1 MQPPSTVTQLILVM
15 VCVLPGVTYQF
26 VRERARGLVPAEI
39 DLGHRLLRALTASI
53 VLDGVYFAVLGR
65 NLVEVLRSD
74 RFPGDPRS
82 TALYA
87 LALLFGVPALS
98 AAVLSW
104 LERRRLRGRYR
115 ATPTAWDHMFRDRGP
130 SYVRARLKD
139 GTWVGGW
146 YGQTSFATSS
156 PQPAELYLQSS
167 YRMSADGTFL
177 TKVEATD
184 GLYLRSENVDVI
196 ELLAPPR
203 AVATRSER
211 PQGESGS

>member
-1 MQPPSTVTQLILVM
+1 MQPPSTVTQLVLVV

-26 VRERARGLVPAEI
+26 VRERARGPVPGET

-53 VLDGVYFAVLGR
+53 VLDGIYLAVLGR
-65 NLVEVLRSD
+65 NLVEMLRPD
-74 RFPGDPRS
+74 RFPGDPRG

-87 LALLFGVPALS
+87 LVLLFGVPASS

-104 LERRRLRGRYR
+104 RERRRLRGRYR

-146 YGQTSFATSS
+146 YGETSFATSY

-167 YRMSADGTFL
+167 YRMSADGSFL
-177 TKVEATD
+177 ARVEATD
-184 GLYLRSENVDVI
+184 GLYLRAEDVDVI

-203 AVATRSER
+203 AVAARGER
-211 PQGESGS
+211 NQGESGS